1 MAIRFDQIE
10 LAGAGHDL
18 YPTIA
23 ATGSGQ
29 LVQLQSSHGYLQLG
43 SNNSSYAHFQTD
55 RADFYFNAPV
65 KFDGSIGAYGG
76 TETASFASY
85 IDSQDTNYF
94 VNPNGSSSLYTPVTM
109 STNDTTL
116 TFQDAGT
123 NAFQI
128 KTSAG
133 DELYLGSNN
142 NYQLQMT
149 TSGHVNTQG
158 DWRFG
163 ANFVKVGNSATYNSD
178 DGSWGSRFVVS
189 STVHARID
197 CAQDANAVRASWFTH
212 TGHLYST
219 FGTVTAHDMRLISHN
234 ATRQFLY
241 NGYSQESASYRA
253 PIFYDSQSTGYYL
266 NPNDKSNLYSI
277 KLNGYLSGTSAGCAE
292 IGRNHAY
299 DTMELKGY
307 GAEFMIGAQHTSINI
322 NYRTCNNGASGHT
335 PTDWYWRAGSP
346 TSFANMYMAQMSSS
360 TNARA
365 PIFYDSNDTAYYLNP
380 ASTSN
385 LNDVEIVQL
394 AVDSYIYHKGDTDT
408 YLGFDTT
415 DSIRFVTGNNERMI
429 INSDGIQARELKGV
443 RTNLATSEG
452 WAETNAWS
460 VGTQTGYYGGNF
472 TINGSSDENNICF
485 EEGPTPNSG
494 SSSITRKLMWKCRYN
509 GSGNGADGGWNKTI
523 TGIDYNKAHIS
534 VVYVKRIAD
543 GNGNFYHGT
552 TTCLNLSDGSSNG
565 NPYFIAM
572 GSQSI
577 PLNVWCVSIGYLQAN
592 NDTASSAGSSYSGM
606 YRLDTGERIHG
617 YTDFRLAASTTSQ
630 HRAFLYY
637 SSNTATE
644 VWMTAPGFYEVN
656 GHEPNINELLM
667 RPEDRV
673 DSIRADVDLRSPI
686 YYDSNNTAYY
696 LNPDHASTSLSTTG
710 KWFMQGSHS
719 SARLQLNYAHG
730 SDATNSGA
738 LTAWV
743 SEPGITYESS
753 GIGGNIH
760 VSGQYYGRAY
770 NDGYGVYVRFDKGN
784 GNLQHCTTTG
794 NAGVSGGQGTVQWY
808 NDASGNSF
816 STTSCRAPL
825 FYDSSDTTYYSDPA
839 GTSNQR
845 NIHIKQGSTLNQ
857 YRSGDA
863 AFAYR
868 DARAEGSY
876 AAIYKGTYTGSA
888 YGNYFEY
895 WYDGNSYH
903 SISCAND
910 KFNFNAPI
918 SVTGQITASADVVAY
933 SDERLKKDIK
943 TLDGSKV
950 YDMRG
955 VSFTK
960 DDKKGSGVI
969 AQELEKIAPE
979 LVSDNNEYKAVA
991 YGNITGYL
999 IEAIKDLKAE
1009 IEELK
1014 KQIK

>member
-1 MAIRFDQIE
+1 MAIRFDKIQ
-10 LAGAGHDL
+10 L
-18 YPTIA
+18 
-23 ATGSGQ
+23 TGSGTDHQ
-29 LVQLQSSHGYLQLG
+29 YPTLSNAAAQTLNIQTSHGYLRLG
-43 SNNSSYAHFQTD
+43 SDNSSYAHITTD
-55 RADFYFNAPV
+55 RPYFYFNRAV
-65 KFDGSIGAYGG
+65 SFDGSIAAYGG
-76 TETASFASY
+76 DETATFASF
-85 IDSQDTNYF
+85 IDSNNTAYY
-94 VNPNGSSSLYTPVTM
+94 VNPATSAQLHTPVTFL
-109 STNDTTL
+109 TDDTTL
-116 TFQDAGT
+116 SFIDAGT

-128 KTSAG
+128 KTGAG

-142 NYQLQMT
+142 NYQLQMN
-149 TSGHVNTQG
+149 TSGNVNTQG

-163 ANFVKVGNSATYNSD
+163 ANFIKVGNSSTYNSD

-189 STVHARID
+189 STIHARID

-212 TGHLYST
+212 TGQLYST
-219 FGTVTAHDMRLISHN
+219 FGTVTGHDMRLISHN
-234 ATRQFLY
+234 ATRQTLH
-241 NGYSQESASYRA
+241 NGYSQESGSYRA
-253 PIFYDSQSTGYYL
+253 PIFYDS
-266 NPNDKSNLYSI
+266 NDS
-277 KLNGYLSGTSAGCAE
+277 
-292 IGRNHAY
+292 
-299 DTMELKGY
+299 
-307 GAEFMIGAQHTSINI
+307 
-322 NYRTCNNGASGHT
+322 
-335 PTDWYWRAGSP
+335 
-346 TSFANMYMAQMSSS
+346 
-360 TNARA
+360 
-365 PIFYDSNDTAYYLNP
+365 AYYLNP

-408 YLGFDTT
+408 YLGFNTT
-415 DSIRFVTGNNERMI
+415 DSIRFVAGNTERMV
-429 INSDGIQARELKGV
+429 INSGGVQAWELKGV

-452 WAETNAWS
+452 WAETNAWNA
-460 VGTQTGYYGGNF
+460 GTQTGYYGGNF
-472 TINGSSDENNICF
+472 TINGASNENNICF
-485 EEGPTPNSG
+485 EEGPSPNSG
-494 SSSITRKLMWKCRYN
+494 NSSKTRQLMWKCSYN
-509 GSGNGADGGWNKTI
+509 GSGSGADGGWNKTI
-523 TGIDYNKAHIS
+523 TGVDYNKAHIS

-565 NPYFIAM
+565 NPYFIAI
-572 GSQSI
+572 GSQSL

-592 NDTASSAGSSYSGM
+592 NDTASSAGSSYSGL
-606 YRLDTGERIHG
+606 YRLDTGERIVG
-617 YTDFRLAASTTSQ
+617 YTDFRMAASTTSQ

-673 DSIRADVDLRSPI
+673 DSIRTDVDMRAPTFL
-686 YYDSNNTAYY
+686 DSNNTAYY
-696 LNPDHASTSLSTTG
+696 LDPAHASTSLSTTG
-710 KWFMQGSHS
+710 KWFMQGSHG

-730 SDATNSGA
+730 TDITNSGT
-738 LTAWV
+738 LTGWT

-770 NDGYGVYVRFDKGN
+770 NDGYGVYVRFDKGT
-784 GNLQHCTTTG
+784 GNLEHYTTTG
-794 NAGVSGGQGTVQWY
+794 NAGVSGGQGTRQWY

-816 STTSCRAPL
+816 STTSSRAPL
-825 FYDSSDTTYYSDPA
+825 FYDSNDTTYYTDPA

-845 NIHIKQGSTLNQ
+845 SIHIKQGSTLNQ

-888 YGNYFEY
+888 YGNYCEY
-895 WYDGNSYH
+895 WYDSNSYH
-903 SISCAND
+903 KISCVNNGFSFD
-910 KFNFNAPI
+910 SPV